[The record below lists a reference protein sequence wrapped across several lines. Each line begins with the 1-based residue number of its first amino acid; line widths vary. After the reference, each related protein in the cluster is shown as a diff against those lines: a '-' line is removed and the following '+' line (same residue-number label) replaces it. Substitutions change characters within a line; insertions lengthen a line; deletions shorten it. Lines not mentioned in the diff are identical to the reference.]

1 MLRLRPAGVLSS
13 TQTRVAVALTGW
25 WIARVVRACAC
36 VQGVVDV
43 HESFDARYSAA
54 AQLQAWEDEVNLPLG
69 EIGYDLQI
77 RTLAEA
83 QAAGAA
89 PRARAGRE
97 LDKNGHAPFDDA
109 VEQVSAR
116 GG

>member
-1 MLRLRPAGVLSS
+1 M
-13 TQTRVAVALTGW
+13 
-25 WIARVVRACAC
+25 VRACAC

-43 HESFDARYSAA
+43 HEAFDARYSAA